1 MQAGKVGSLKK
12 LALHGVFW
20 NAVGTFG
27 SQFIQ
32 FAAGLFV
39 ARMLTPSDFGLLGM
53 LTIFIAI
60 SQLLVDNGFGQAL
73 VRKSSP
79 TQKDYSTVFFFNI
92 GVSILLY
99 LVLFFTSPL
108 ISGFYREPELD
119 ILTKVLAIT
128 IIINSL
134 GLTQKTIL
142 TKKIDFKTQ
151 AVINLIS
158 ISASSLLGIYLAVC
172 GKGVWALVFQSIAN
186 NVLCVALYWTLS
198 KWRPTMVFSINSF
211 KSLSS
216 FSFKLLLSGLIDT
229 IYNQLTGI
237 IIGKVFNAQ
246 SLGYYTKAKQI
257 QGLPVTSITQVIQ
270 SVTYPLYSKIQ
281 EEDQRLKAGFQKT
294 VRILAF
300 IVLPMSALLILVA
313 EPFVRLI
320 LTEKWLPSV
329 KIIQLL
335 CTFGWLYPF
344 HALNLNILC
353 IKGRSDLFLRLEII
367 KKIIV
372 TMVITVTVPFGI
384 TAMIQGQL
392 VCSVIAFFINSYFS
406 GKMINYSWQ
415 MQIRDILPFFLAST
429 AMLAG
434 IYFITTDI
442 SNELTCI
449 IVRLLLGSGSF
460 LLLTAGFWSKALKLA
475 FNRDKQL

>member
-1 MQAGKVGSLKK
+1 MPAGKTGSLKK
-12 LALHGVFW
+12 LAFRGVFW

-39 ARMLTPSDFGLLGM
+39 ARMLTPVDFGLLGM

-73 VRKSSP
+73 IRKNNP
-79 TQKDYSTVFFFNI
+79 TQEDYSTVFFFNI
-92 GVSILLY
+92 GVSIVLY
-99 LVLFFTSPL
+99 LVLFIASPF

-119 ILTKVLAIT
+119 ILTKVLAVT
-128 IIINSL
+128 IIINSF

-158 ISASSLLGIYLAVC
+158 ISASSLLGVYLAVC

-186 NVLCVALYWTLS
+186 NVLNVALYWTLS
-198 KWRPTMVFSINSF
+198 KWTPTMVFCINSF

-216 FSFKLLLSGLIDT
+216 FSFKLLLSGLLDT

-237 IIGKVFNAQ
+237 IIGKVFNARN
-246 SLGYYTKAKQI
+246 LGYYTKAKQI
-257 QGLPVTSITQVIQ
+257 QGLPVTSITQVVQ

-281 EEDQRLKAGFQKT
+281 NENTRLKDGFQKT

-300 IVLPMSALLILVA
+300 IVLPMSALLILTA
-313 EPFVRLI
+313 EPFVRLV

-367 KKIIV
+367 KKVIGTIGIAV
-372 TMVITVTVPFGI
+372 TIPYGI
-384 TAMIQGQL
+384 MAMIYGQL
-392 VCSVIAFFINSYFS
+392 VCSVIAYFINSYFS

-415 MQIRDILPFFLAST
+415 MQLKDILPFLLAST

-434 IYFITTDI
+434 IYFVTMNI
-442 SNELTCI
+442 SQDFTCI
-449 IVRLLLGSGSF
+449 LVRLLLGTGSY